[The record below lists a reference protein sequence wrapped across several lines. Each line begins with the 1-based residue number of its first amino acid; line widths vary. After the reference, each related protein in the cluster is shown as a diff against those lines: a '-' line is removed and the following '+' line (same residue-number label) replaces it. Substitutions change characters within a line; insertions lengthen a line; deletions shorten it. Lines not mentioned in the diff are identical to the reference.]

1 MKKQN
6 SLLNYFGK
14 KSFTNYDD
22 DDEDGN
28 LEDGCINKNE
38 QNEVIINYIIFICA
52 LYRYF
57 LQYVFLQVG
66 KLKKTLITIK
76 YNILARI

>member
-14 KSFTNYDD
+14 KSFTNYDE

-38 QNEVIINYIIFICA
+38 QNEVIIN
-52 LYRYF
+52 
-57 LQYVFLQVG
+57 
-66 KLKKTLITIK
+66 
-76 YNILARI
+76 